1 MMVMRTMAEAASGQY
16 SGPRASMIK
25 IRWSELLQ
33 AVTEFWVGTLGYAAG
48 DFAAIES
55 CTPSEPLERWPM
67 LGSLYARLPSI

>member
-1 MMVMRTMAEAASGQY
+1 MRTMAEAASGQY